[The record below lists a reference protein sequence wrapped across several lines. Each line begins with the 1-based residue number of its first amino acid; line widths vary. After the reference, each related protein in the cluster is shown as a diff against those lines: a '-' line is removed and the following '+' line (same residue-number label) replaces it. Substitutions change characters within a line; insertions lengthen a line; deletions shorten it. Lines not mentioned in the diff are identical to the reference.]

1 MKKALRIFGIVIAVL
16 IVLLFALSLI
26 APKIAKGYIEKHSV
40 EWIGRKVEI
49 ESVSFNP
56 FRFSLS
62 VENLSVYEAD
72 ASKKFFSF
80 GEFFVNVDPSALL
93 TGELRLSEV
102 RLEKFSVKV
111 SKSEGEFNFADILE
125 KVSPADT
132 AKPKAAPDSS
142 EKGVSLPIGISVRNI
157 ALVSGNIL
165 YEDGDVNSQ
174 VAIKDF
180 TVRVPEVYFSNRN
193 TSAGIH
199 LEFVDGGSLGVSAAY
214 NMQNGNFSVNVGL
227 KKFAISVAKPYLKD
241 FVNFKDL
248 SGTLDADLTLSGK
261 TDDVLASAVRGTV
274 HLDSVELTEVSGE
287 TIGVVGIDVRLS
299 DVNLN
304 EQRIIVDTV
313 AVRGAHAHFDL
324 QKNSNNIAQ
333 LLNVPKKE
341 TPAVKDSAKE
351 SVAKDSISSARAENP
366 AEKALAPSD
375 STQKENVLAADSA
388 ANEKTAQP
396 EIRLGHFS
404 LSDTRF
410 TLNDYTIPGG
420 FHYTVSGIA
429 VEASDVSLDKRVA
442 VSVRAQM
449 PHGGSAKVT
458 AKLLPA
464 DPMSSVEANISVKNV
479 AMKDF
484 SKYSEHYTGY
494 PIVSGALG
502 FASDNS
508 LTNGNIDSRNVIDI
522 YDLNVGDKPSGAKPE
537 YTVPMKIALYVLKD
551 KDEKIAFD
559 VPVKGNLN
567 DPKFSYG
574 KIIWQTVMNL
584 MVKVALSPAKF
595 LLGSSVPNDF
605 AFDMGFDD
613 LTSEQYGIATK
624 WTGVL
629 SSKPGAVLNVVQQ
642 YDPNRQTENFAKAL
656 CKIAFY
662 QKKSGKSTLTPVD
675 RKAALEQK
683 DSDEEFSQ
691 FAASWQAPSKENLV
705 AEMESLAAERNT
717 KLWNVL
723 STQPGVTPQNTK
735 VRLAT
740 PAEQKSAGKSAV
752 FRMQVDLP

>member
-1 MKKALRIFGIVIAVL
+1 MKKALRILGIILAAI
-16 IVLLFALSLI
+16 IVLLLALSLI
-26 APKIAKGYIEKHSV
+26 APKVAKGYVEKHSV
-40 EWIGRKVEI
+40 EWIGRKLEI
-49 ESVSFNP
+49 ASISFNP

-62 VENLSVYEAD
+62 VKDLSVYESD
-72 ASKKFFSF
+72 AASKFFSF

-93 TGELRLSEV
+93 LGELRLSEV
-102 RLEKFSVKV
+102 RLENLAVKV
-111 SKSEGEFNFADILE
+111 VRTDGEFSFADILA
-125 KVSPADT
+125 KVSPGDST
-132 AKPKAAPDSS
+132 SAKASPDSA
-142 EKGVSLPIGISVRNI
+142 EKKASLPIGISVRNI
-157 ALVSGNIL
+157 ALISGNIL
-165 YEDGDVNSQ
+165 YEDRDVNSQ

-214 NMQNGNFSVNVGL
+214 NMQNGYFAVNVGL
-227 KKFAISVAKPYLKD
+227 KNFAIATAKPYLKD
-241 FVNFKDL
+241 FLNFKDL

-261 TDDVLASAVRGTV
+261 TEDVLASAVSGTV

-287 TIGVVGIDVRLS
+287 TLGVAGVDVRLS
-299 DVNLN
+299 DVNLK
-304 EQRIIVDTV
+304 EQRIAVDTV
-313 AVRGAHAHFDL
+313 LVRGAHAHFDL

-333 LLNVPKKE
+333 LLDVPKKASAPRE
-341 TPAVKDSAKE
+341 TLAAKDSAE
-351 SVAKDSISSARAENP
+351 AKTAEAPKENP
-366 AEKALAPSD
+366 
-375 STQKENVLAADSA
+375 TDSA
-388 ANEKTAQP
+388 SGKKSAP
-396 EIRLGHFS
+396 DIRLGCFS

-410 TLNDYTIPGG
+410 TLNDYTLPGG
-420 FHYTVSGIA
+420 FRYTVSGIA
-429 VEASDVSLDKRVA
+429 VEASDISMDKRVT
-442 VSVRAQM
+442 VKVRAQM
-449 PHGGSAKVT
+449 PHGGSANVT

-464 DPMSSVEANISVKNV
+464 DPMSSVEANVSVKNV

-494 PIVSGALG
+494 PLVSGALG

-508 LTNGNIDSRNVIDI
+508 LHNGNIDSRNVIDI
-522 YDLNVGDKPSGAKPE
+522 YDLNVGDKPANAKPA
-537 YTVPMKIALYVLKD
+537 YRVPMKIALYVLKD

-559 VPVKGNLN
+559 VPVKGNLG
-567 DPKFSYG
+567 DPEFSYG
-574 KIIWQTVMNL
+574 KIVWQTVMNL

-613 LTSEQYGIATK
+613 LSSEQYGIATK
-624 WTGVL
+624 WTEAL

-642 YDPNRQTENFAKAL
+642 FDPERQAENFSKAL

-662 QKKSGKSTLTPVD
+662 QAKSGKSTLTPVD

-683 DSDEEFSQ
+683 ESDDEFVQ
-691 FAASWQAPSKENLV
+691 FAATWTAPSKSELF
-705 AEMESLAAERNT
+705 AQMDALAAERNA

-740 PAEQKSAGKSAV
+740 PAERKSAGNASV
-752 FRMQVDLP
+752 FRMMVDLP